1 MLYCLFKH
9 VILHQKKSETT
20 YGLRSIR
27 TIDGVGNRE
36 SLTFQGGGN
45 WVLYNVERIKVYPR
59 DKQGFIK
66 GVGGGVSVL

>member
-1 MLYCLFKH
+1 MKCENTFESRLSLLLSLLLIKQFLNYCCIVFFKH

-20 YGLRSIR
+20 YGLSSIR

-45 WVLYNVERIKVYPR
+45 
-59 DKQGFIK
+59 
-66 GVGGGVSVL
+66 